1 MSVTTKPFRF
11 GVVATP
17 RGDAQDWPATARR
30 VAELGYS
37 SLLMP
42 DGLQLPA
49 PMPSLAMAAAVTG
62 DLRVGTWVLAA
73 PLRPAR
79 LAAWE
84 AHSMTT
90 LTGGRFDLGIGTGR
104 PVVEQWTREMG
115 LPYGTAADRLAH
127 VRAVV
132 EALRELDGAD
142 RHTPVLMAAAG
153 PRALRLAGELADVV
167 TVAAGALTPRR
178 EVAELLRRVRNS
190 AGARAGQIEF
200 VTSLFV
206 VGDELP
212 PAVQRYI
219 GADLASLRAAESLA
233 LVQGS
238 AREMADELERRRDA
252 LGTSYVTVN
261 AEYLEPFAPV
271 VELLTGR

>member
-1 MSVTTKPFRF
+1 MDVTTRPFRF

-17 RGDAQDWPATARR
+17 HGGAQRWLHTARR
-30 VAELGYS
+30 VADLGYT

-49 PMPSLAMAAAVTG
+49 PLPSLALAAAVAPI
-62 DLRVGTWVLAA
+62 RVGTWVLAA

-84 AHSMTT
+84 AHTMTAMT
-90 LTGGRFDLGIGTGR
+90 EGRFELGIGTGR
-104 PVVEQWTREMG
+104 PVVEEWTREMG
-115 LPYGTAADRLAH
+115 LTWGSAADRLAQVADTVGT
-127 VRAVV
+127 VR
-132 EALRELDGAD
+132 RLDGAD
-142 RHTPVLMAAAG
+142 QHTPVIMAASG
-153 PRALRLAGELADVV
+153 PRALRLAAQIADVV
-167 TVAAGALTPRR
+167 TVAAGALTPRSR
-178 EVAELLRRVRNS
+178 VAEMLGQVRDH
-190 AGARAGQIEF
+190 AGDRADQIEF

-206 VGDELP
+206 VGDNVP
-212 PAVQRYI
+212 PHAQQYI
-219 GADLASLRAAESLA
+219 GADLATLQAAESLA

-238 AREMADELERRRDA
+238 PQAMADELERRRDT

-271 VELLTGR
+271 VELLNGR